1 MRYNAHQLFHRP
13 GNRPCLRH
21 ELIITD
27 VQRDK
32 LLNARRKIR
41 AALRTGLQQ
50 VAAYLH
56 PSEYGLIA
64 GAAGVAVDAR
74 TLSLTPKFR
83 TQGSWAYDTL
93 NRPARRAQQLDL
105 DDGMYIPMSIVGLN
119 PSIASSALFM
129 VSERI
134 LAQLCRVEGWSLDT
148 SKSICI
154 RVEIDAESHLD
165 LNIYAIPD
173 AKLVLVEKAMNR
185 AAIRTLDHAAFSEGP
200 REIRL
205 DPGEIYVAH
214 RDDGWEASD
223 PLELE
228 DWFLNAAERHAAWTN
243 LKRIVRYLKAWRD
256 QRWDACTLSS
266 IVLMVCAVEALDE
279 ANPRPTPNRDDDG
292 LLVVARAL
300 SSKLA
305 GRVMNPV
312 VDDKPLNDHWSATD
326 KNQFELSARALRQ
339 ELETALNS
347 ETSPQGVVDRIIKLL
362 GPRVPDDADLVIP
375 LALAEVR
382 STVASIMPS
391 PKVGSQTSG

>member
-1 MRYNAHQLFHRP
+1 
-13 GNRPCLRH
+13 
-21 ELIITD
+21 LIITD

-256 QRWDACTLSS
+256 QRWDACILSS

-362 GPRVPDDADLVIP
+362 GPRVPDDADLVMP

>member
-13 GNRPCLRH
+13 GNRPCLRN

-256 QRWDACTLSS
+256 QRWDACILSS

-362 GPRVPDDADLVIP
+362 GPRVPDDADLVMP

>member
-362 GPRVPDDADLVIP
+362 GPRVPDDADLVMP